1 MEITLIIA
9 SLIFFICVEE
19 VILISN
25 AVRGTHFHEFIDKE
39 IFFENPRR
47 GVHIIVSIDGRPDL
61 PHWLRLE
68 QRVRN
73 KSLFI
78 CYNQLQTVFWF
89 ISLTDEVKVLI
100 QNSANFPLSNKLAKL
115 FHIQQQVTWYLFIRL
130 SNFLLIIQDT
140 CGVIL
145 LAITKIDFCFEEGRQ
160 LASSSQL
167 AT

>member
-9 SLIFFICVEE
+9 SLIFLICVEE

-78 CYNQLQTVFWF
+78 YCNQLQTVFWF
-89 ISLTDEVKVLI
+89 ISSLPNSAHWLKFLI

-115 FHIQQQVTWYLFIRL
+115 FHIQQQTTWYLFVRL
-130 SNFLLIIQDT
+130 SNFLLTIQDT

-145 LAITKIDFCFEEGRQ
+145 LAITKIDFYFEEGK
-160 LASSSQL
+160 L
-167 AT
+167 

>member
-47 GVHIIVSIDGRPDL
+47 GVHIMVSIDGRPDL

-78 CYNQLQTVFWF
+78 YCN
-89 ISLTDEVKVLI
+89 
-100 QNSANFPLSNKLAKL
+100 
-115 FHIQQQVTWYLFIRL
+115 
-130 SNFLLIIQDT
+130 
-140 CGVIL
+140 
-145 LAITKIDFCFEEGRQ
+145 
-160 LASSSQL
+160 
-167 AT
+167 